1 MNHMPVPA
9 FDDAPPLPSCAFWNM
24 RYLSYS
30 VETAWDAKLRNV
42 NALSSRH
49 AVVGLS
55 ETHVDDEL
63 AASTRFFDH
72 IRDARKFFGKG
83 LAFVVQEAYATAHSI
98 NHENISDIVEGVAM
112 AMRWE
117 DGPLK
122 LCVINFRLDA
132 QSDESRIAQ
141 LHSITSW
148 IRSHTLPD
156 EVIIF
161 GGDRNFTTTTTERD
175 SSRRTPWRPSF
186 RMNYA

>member
-1 MNHMPVPA
+1 MTSLLLV
-9 FDDAPPLPSCAFWNM
+9 F
-24 RYLSYS
+24 
-30 VETAWDAKLRNV
+30 
-42 NALSSRH
+42 
-49 AVVGLS
+49 
-55 ETHVDDEL
+55 
-63 AASTRFFDH
+63 FFDH

-83 LAFVVQEAYATAHSI
+83 LACVVQEAYATAHSI
-98 NHENISDIVEGVAM
+98 NHGNISDIVEGVAM

-175 SSRRTPWRPSF
+175 SFRRTPWRPSF
-186 RMNYA
+186 RMNYAWDNFIE